1 MYSFPPL
8 AAAITGLYTIVTGL
22 TTLLTPALG
31 PLSVSAAIIALTIGI
46 RLLLVPLARKQAAA
60 DRRRRDLAPKLREI
74 QVRYR
79 SNPERL
85 RRELTDFYAREGTTP
100 LAGIGPSLAQ
110 APVFI
115 AMYGLFLSTD
125 IGGQT
130 NDLLT
135 HTLFGVPLGARLFEV
150 SGAELA
156 IFAGLIALLAAVAWG
171 MWRLVS
177 TRTSVEA
184 PGASVIRL
192 LPFATVIIA
201 AFVPLAAG
209 IYLLTT
215 TAWTLAERTILM
227 S

>member
-8 AAAITGLYTIVTGL
+8 AAAIGGLYTVVTGL

-31 PLSVSAAIIALTIGI
+31 AFSASAAIILLTMGV
-46 RLLLVPLARKQAAA
+46 RLLLVPLARRQTAA
-60 DRRRRDLAPKLREI
+60 DRRRRELAPKLREI
-74 QVRYR
+74 QRR
-79 SNPERL
+79 HRNDPERL
-85 RRELTDFYAREGTTP
+85 RRELHDLYAREGTSP
-100 LAGIGPSLAQ
+100 LAGFGPALAQ

-125 IGGQT
+125 VGGHT

-150 SGAELA
+150 GGADLA
-156 IFAGLIALLAAVAWG
+156 VFAGLFLLLVLVAVG
-171 MWRLVS
+171 MWRLAGKRS
-177 TRTSVEA
+177 AADA
-184 PGASVIRL
+184 PGAAIVRL
-192 LPFATVIIA
+192 LPFSMVAVA

-209 IYLLTT
+209 LYLVAT
-215 TAWTLAERTILM
+215 TAWTLAERTLLL